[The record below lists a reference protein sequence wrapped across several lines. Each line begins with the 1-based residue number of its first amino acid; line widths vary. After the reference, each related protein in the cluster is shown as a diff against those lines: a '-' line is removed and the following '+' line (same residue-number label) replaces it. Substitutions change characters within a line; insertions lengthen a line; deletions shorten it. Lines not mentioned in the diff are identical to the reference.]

1 MRKKIKEIIFE
12 ADQDRLYGRID
23 IAIEYLKEIKEIY
36 KWIDIRLSEDR
47 VWYEDMVMS
56 FRYTREET
64 DEEYNERIEEVNR
77 IKLKKQEE
85 KKQTDL
91 RNKKLQ
97 GKCQRLLDT
106 NSIFIIIALIFLI
119 VYNK

>member
-1 MRKKIKEIIFE
+1 
-12 ADQDRLYGRID
+12 
-23 IAIEYLKEIKEIY
+23 
-36 KWIDIRLSEDR
+36 
-47 VWYEDMVMS
+47 MVMS